1 MKKILGKDHGVSVGT
16 QPLSLIMEEKMT
28 DKLVPTAVL
37 TMEGELKRCLDDQD
51 HDATLSS
58 PEEEVLGGAFPCL
71 IGHPESWSSAKV
83 IYILVRAV
91 CLRQPAPAV
100 QTTVEHY

>member
-1 MKKILGKDHGVSVGT
+1 MVLLGTLLLKKILGKDHGVSVGT
-16 QPLSLIMEEKMT
+16 QPLSLIMEEKMN

-37 TMEGELKRCLDDQD
+37 TMEGELKMCLDDQD
-51 HDATLSS
+51 HNATLSS

-83 IYILVRAV
+83 INQSRTNKILKI
-91 CLRQPAPAV
+91 
-100 QTTVEHY
+100 Y